1 MAGTGID
8 LVLVRNPWGERWWIV
23 QRYVL
28 GWAQPIHMTHL
39 SGGIQSSHF
48 SQFLQLIPLALLFV
62 FSSWIFFFC
71 RRWIHGKRYV
81 LETISESLI
90 RIGSDTGRYWIILV
104 NENRILNL
112 ISQGCETRKGK
123 STIYKTNPQS
133 TDATEE
139 GKGSTTG
146 STGRVTTVWTMVCE

>member
-1 MAGTGID
+1 MCFLFIILYQSIIRCPIRSVIDSRQDMAGTGID

-62 FSSWIFFFC
+62 FSS
-71 RRWIHGKRYV
+71 
-81 LETISESLI
+81 
-90 RIGSDTGRYWIILV
+90 
-104 NENRILNL
+104 
-112 ISQGCETRKGK
+112 
-123 STIYKTNPQS
+123 
-133 TDATEE
+133 
-139 GKGSTTG
+139 
-146 STGRVTTVWTMVCE
+146 